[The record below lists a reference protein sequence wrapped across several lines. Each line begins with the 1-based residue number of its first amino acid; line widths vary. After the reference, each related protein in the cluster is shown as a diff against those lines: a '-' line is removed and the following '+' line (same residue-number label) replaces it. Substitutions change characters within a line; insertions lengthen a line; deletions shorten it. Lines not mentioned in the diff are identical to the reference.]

1 MVKIITV
8 DGPSGSGKGTV
19 SRILAKQLGF
29 HYLDSGA
36 LYRLLGLVAV
46 RHCLD
51 IELKN
56 DLTHVAE
63 NMDVRFEALTN
74 GHNRVLLE
82 GEDVTQELRTEET
95 GALASKVAAIPSV
108 RNALLAR
115 QKQFAKAPGLIA
127 DGRDMGTK
135 VFPEAQL
142 KIFLTASIEER
153 ASRRYKQLLEQGE
166 NVSLRA
172 LEEQVRSR
180 DERDMNREA
189 SPLSIA
195 TDAIEVDTSDLSI
208 QEAVDKLLNLAI
220 LRGIAQIF
228 KPVNQQSPA
237 IVASHLTLTDPRILA
252 TWKKEFGADMPL
264 SKLCQ
269 YSGKIHERKFSR
281 TI

>member
-19 SRILAKQLGF
+19 SRILAKQLCF

-46 RHCLD
+46 RHGID
-51 IELKN
+51 VELN
-56 DLTHVAE
+56 SDLTYVAE

-82 GEDVTQELRTEET
+82 GEDVTQELRTEEA

-220 LRGIAQIF
+220 LRGIA
-228 KPVNQQSPA
+228 
-237 IVASHLTLTDPRILA
+237 
-252 TWKKEFGADMPL
+252 
-264 SKLCQ
+264 
-269 YSGKIHERKFSR
+269 
-281 TI
+281 

>member
-19 SRILAKQLGF
+19 SRILAKQLNF

-46 RHCLD
+46 RHGID
-51 IELKN
+51 N
-56 DLTHVAE
+56 AHTSDLTHLAE
-63 NMDVRFEALTN
+63 NMDVRFQALAN

-95 GALASKVAAIPSV
+95 GALASNVAAIPSV
-108 RNALLAR
+108 REALLIR
-115 QKQFAKAPGLIA
+115 QQQFARAPGLIA

-135 VFPEAQL
+135 VFPNAQL

-180 DERDMNREA
+180 DEKDMNREA
-189 SPLSIA
+189 SPLAMA
-195 TDAIEVDTSDLSI
+195 TDAIEIDTSDLTI
-208 QEAVDKLLNLAI
+208 QEAVDRLQNLAI
-220 LRGIAQIF
+220 LRGI
-228 KPVNQQSPA
+228 V
-237 IVASHLTLTDPRILA
+237 
-252 TWKKEFGADMPL
+252 
-264 SKLCQ
+264 
-269 YSGKIHERKFSR
+269 
-281 TI
+281 

>member
-46 RHCLD
+46 RHGID
-51 IELKN
+51 IGLN
-56 DLTHVAE
+56 GDFTHLAE
-63 NMDVRFEALTN
+63 NMDVRFEALPN

-95 GALASKVAAIPSV
+95 GALASQVAAIPSV
-108 RNALLAR
+108 RDALLTR
-115 QKQFAKAPGLIA
+115 QQQFAKSPGLVA

-135 VFPEAQL
+135 VFPKAQL
-142 KIFLTASIEER
+142 KVFLTASIEER
-153 ASRRYKQLLEQGE
+153 ANRRYKQLLEQGE

-180 DERDMNREA
+180 DERDMNRKA
-189 SPLSIA
+189 SPLAIA
-195 TDAIEVDTSDLSI
+195 IDAVEVDTSDISI
-208 QEAVDKLLNLAI
+208 QQAADRLKNLAI
-220 LRGIAQIF
+220 LRGIA
-228 KPVNQQSPA
+228 
-237 IVASHLTLTDPRILA
+237 
-252 TWKKEFGADMPL
+252 
-264 SKLCQ
+264 
-269 YSGKIHERKFSR
+269 
-281 TI
+281 

>member
-46 RHCLD
+46 RHGLD
-51 IELKN
+51 IELKS

-195 TDAIEVDTSDLSI
+195 TDAVEVDTSDLSI
-208 QEAVDKLLNLAI
+208 QEAVNKLLNLAI
-220 LRGIAQIF
+220 LRGIA
-228 KPVNQQSPA
+228 
-237 IVASHLTLTDPRILA
+237 
-252 TWKKEFGADMPL
+252 
-264 SKLCQ
+264 
-269 YSGKIHERKFSR
+269 
-281 TI
+281 

>member
-19 SRILAKQLGF
+19 SRILAKHLGF

-46 RHCLD
+46 RHGLD
-51 IELKN
+51 IELKS

-82 GEDVTQELRTEET
+82 GEDVTQELRTEEA
-95 GALASKVAAIPSV
+95 GALASKVAEIPSV

-153 ASRRYKQLLEQGE
+153 ASRRCKQLLEQGE

-195 TDAIEVDTSDLSI
+195 TGAIEVDTSDLTI

-220 LRGIAQIF
+220 LRGIA
-228 KPVNQQSPA
+228 
-237 IVASHLTLTDPRILA
+237 
-252 TWKKEFGADMPL
+252 
-264 SKLCQ
+264 
-269 YSGKIHERKFSR
+269 
-281 TI
+281 

>member
-46 RHCLD
+46 RHHID
-51 IELKN
+51 FSRTT
-56 DLTHVAE
+56 DLSKLAE
-63 NMDVRFEALTN
+63 NMDVRFEALAN

-95 GALASKVAAIPSV
+95 GALASNVASIQAV
-108 RNALLAR
+108 RDALLIRQREFAR
-115 QKQFAKAPGLIA
+115 APGLIA

-135 VFPEAQL
+135 VFPNAQL

-180 DERDMNREA
+180 DERDMNRET
-189 SPLSIA
+189 SPLA
-195 TDAIEVDTSDLSI
+195 VAKDAVEVDSSDLTI
-208 QEAVDKLLNLAI
+208 QEAVDRVQNLAI
-220 LRGIAQIF
+220 LRG
-228 KPVNQQSPA
+228 
-237 IVASHLTLTDPRILA
+237 LL
-252 TWKKEFGADMPL
+252 
-264 SKLCQ
+264 
-269 YSGKIHERKFSR
+269 
-281 TI
+281 

>member
-46 RHCLD
+46 RHHID
-51 IELKN
+51 FSRTT
-56 DLTHVAE
+56 DLSKLAE
-63 NMDVRFEALTN
+63 NMDVRFEALAN

-95 GALASKVAAIPSV
+95 GALASNVASIQAV
-108 RNALLAR
+108 RDALLIR
-115 QKQFAKAPGLIA
+115 QRQFAKAPGLIA

-135 VFPEAQL
+135 VFPNAQL

-180 DERDMNREA
+180 DERDMNRKA
-189 SPLSIA
+189 SPLAIA
-195 TDAIEVDTSDLSI
+195 TDAMEVDTSDLSI
-208 QEAVDKLLNLAI
+208 QEAVDRLKNLAI
-220 LRGIAQIF
+220 LRGIA
-228 KPVNQQSPA
+228 
-237 IVASHLTLTDPRILA
+237 
-252 TWKKEFGADMPL
+252 
-264 SKLCQ
+264 
-269 YSGKIHERKFSR
+269 
-281 TI
+281 

>member
-46 RHCLD
+46 RHHID
-51 IELKN
+51 FTRTA
-56 DLTHVAE
+56 DLSKLAE
-63 NMDVRFEALTN
+63 NMDVRFEALADGRN
-74 GHNRVLLE
+74 LVLLE

-95 GALASKVAAIPSV
+95 GALASNVASIQAV
-108 RNALLAR
+108 RDALLTR
-115 QKQFAKAPGLIA
+115 QQQFARTPGLVA
-127 DGRDMGTK
+127 DGRDMGSK

-142 KIFLTASIEER
+142 KIFLTASIKER

-180 DERDMNREA
+180 DERDMNRKA
-189 SPLSIA
+189 SPLAVA
-195 TDAIEVDTSDLSI
+195 TDAVEVDTSDLSI
-208 QEAVDKLLNLAI
+208 QEAVDKLHNLAI
-220 LRGIAQIF
+220 LRGIA
-228 KPVNQQSPA
+228 
-237 IVASHLTLTDPRILA
+237 
-252 TWKKEFGADMPL
+252 
-264 SKLCQ
+264 
-269 YSGKIHERKFSR
+269 
-281 TI
+281 

>member
-19 SRILAKQLGF
+19 SRILAKQLNF

-46 RHCLD
+46 RHGID
-51 IELKN
+51 IGLN
-56 DLTHVAE
+56 SDLTHLAE
-63 NMDVRFEALTN
+63 NMDVRFEALSN

-108 RNALLAR
+108 RDALLTR
-115 QKQFAKAPGLIA
+115 QQQFAKSPGLVA

-135 VFPEAQL
+135 VFPKAQL
-142 KIFLTASIEER
+142 KVFLTASIEER

-172 LEEQVRSR
+172 LEELVRSR
-180 DERDMNREA
+180 DERDMNRKA
-189 SPLSIA
+189 SPLAIA
-195 TDAIEVDTSDLSI
+195 TDAVEVDTSDISI
-208 QEAVDKLLNLAI
+208 QQAVDRLLNLAI
-220 LRGIAQIF
+220 LRGIA
-228 KPVNQQSPA
+228 
-237 IVASHLTLTDPRILA
+237 
-252 TWKKEFGADMPL
+252 
-264 SKLCQ
+264 
-269 YSGKIHERKFSR
+269 
-281 TI
+281 

>member
-46 RHCLD
+46 RHHID
-51 IELKN
+51 FSRTT
-56 DLTHVAE
+56 DLSKLAE
-63 NMDVRFEALTN
+63 NMDVRFEALAN
-74 GHNRVLLE
+74 GHNRVILE

-95 GALASKVAAIPSV
+95 GALASNVASIQAV
-108 RNALLAR
+108 RDALLIR
-115 QKQFAKAPGLIA
+115 QRQFAKAPGLIA

-135 VFPEAQL
+135 VFPNAQL

-180 DERDMNREA
+180 DERDMNRKA
-189 SPLSIA
+189 SPLAIA
-195 TDAIEVDTSDLSI
+195 TDAMEVDTSDLSI
-208 QEAVDKLLNLAI
+208 QEAVDRLQNLAI
-220 LRGIAQIF
+220 LRGIA
-228 KPVNQQSPA
+228 
-237 IVASHLTLTDPRILA
+237 
-252 TWKKEFGADMPL
+252 
-264 SKLCQ
+264 
-269 YSGKIHERKFSR
+269 
-281 TI
+281 